1 MAVGD
6 RIKRVRNFRK
16 MTMKE
21 LGMAVGFD
29 ENTADVRIAQYENN
43 SRKPKDELL
52 KKIAAALD
60 VNWRSLYDPVDYAA
74 EDIMFSLFELEEQRI
89 GLRLLDVVDD
99 TDPDFPEKRVGI
111 TFNYPLLDRFL
122 TEWLQRRREL
132 QAGEDGVMKASAG
145 WTNIFIY
152 PGYRFKVL
160 DALIT
165 NFHLPESTLIML
177 VSALAGREQVLAAYK
192 EAVEEKYRFFSFGD
206 AMFIS

>member
-99 TDPDFPEKRVGI
+99 TDPDFPEKRVGVA
-111 TFNYPLLDRFL
+111 FNYPLLDRFL
-122 TEWLQRRREL
+122 T
-132 QAGEDGVMKASAG
+132 
-145 WTNIFIY
+145 
-152 PGYRFKVL
+152 
-160 DALIT
+160 
-165 NFHLPESTLIML
+165 
-177 VSALAGREQVLAAYK
+177 LAGKQKGGRQA
-192 EAVEEKYRFFSFGD
+192 
-206 AMFIS
+206 

>member
-29 ENTADVRIAQYENN
+29 ESTADVRIAQYENN

-111 TFNYPLLDRFL
+111 AFNYPLLDRFL

-132 QAGEDGVMKASAG
+132 QAGE
-145 WTNIFIY
+145 
-152 PGYRFKVL
+152 
-160 DALIT
+160 IT
-165 NFHLPESTLIML
+165 SEEYAEWKLNWPRTSDDC
-177 VSALAGREQVLAAYK
+177 GRVQADREWRKK
-192 EAVEEKYRFFSFGD
+192 E
-206 AMFIS
+206 